1 MKKVDILILSSLSI
15 CYCSVQQNDW
25 AFVEKV
31 FGKKEAVRDDVF
43 KTSNPR
49 TDITV
54 IHNHLN
60 NENPNVIKYVHSN
73 SKKRNNHEI

>member
-15 CYCSVQQNDW
+15 YYCSVQQNDW

-31 FGKKEAVRDDVF
+31 FGKNGAVRGDIF
-43 KTSNPR
+43 TTINPR
-49 TDITV
+49 SDITV
-54 IHNHLN
+54 IHNDLT
-60 NENPNVIKYVHSN
+60 NENPNVKYVHSN

>member
-1 MKKVDILILSSLSI
+1 MKKVDILILSYLSI
-15 CYCSVQQNDW
+15 CYRSAQQNDW

-31 FGKKEAVRDDVF
+31 FGKNGAVRDDVF
-43 KTSNPR
+43 KTSKPR

-73 SKKRNNHEI
+73 CKQRNNHEI